1 MRRPLL
7 VGLFLAWVAL
17 ATAAACS
24 SFSSPDEPAAEG
36 GAGETATGVDG
47 SMQDAAVADVVT
59 KPGVTCPLVPTAPPC
74 TTGCEDQLP
83 ALPPPTTAPGKVNDA
98 RIAVRRDT
106 VYVARVVDRSVVEL
120 FSKGTASTSWALRG
134 TFAASSVFGLAVND
148 TTILLSLEEMLDGSL
163 TNQQIVEVD
172 VGCDASCAGKKTVLP
187 DSTKAG
193 AGVVTLGQTFY
204 FSSAT
209 TLMTLKG
216 GAPTAVGTPIFGGPV
231 VAADCTY
238 VYYSN
243 AFDRFVHRY
252 DETTGNTAVIAT
264 DVGIFDAAGF
274 DGPFPGTL
282 GLAAAND
289 SVFAT
294 TGSNQLYVMPK
305 DPVHPGQ
312 VIVSDAG
319 LGQVIVADGRF
330 VYYAEDRGSL
340 LSAIVRVAP
349 DGGSRQQL
357 STSLFA
363 TAIASDADHLYVVEA
378 GGRVTRLKK

>member
-1 MRRPLL
+1 
-7 VGLFLAWVAL
+7 
-17 ATAAACS
+17 
-24 SFSSPDEPAAEG
+24 
-36 GAGETATGVDG
+36 
-47 SMQDAAVADVVT
+47 
-59 KPGVTCPLVPTAPPC
+59 
-74 TTGCEDQLP
+74 
-83 ALPPPTTAPGKVNDA
+83 
-98 RIAVRRDT
+98 
-106 VYVARVVDRSVVEL
+106 
-120 FSKGTASTSWALRG
+120 
-134 TFAASSVFGLAVND
+134 
-148 TTILLSLEEMLDGSL
+148 
-163 TNQQIVEVD
+163 
-172 VGCDASCAGKKTVLP
+172 
-187 DSTKAG
+187 
-193 AGVVTLGQTFY
+193 
-204 FSSAT
+204 
-209 TLMTLKG
+209 
-216 GAPTAVGTPIFGGPV
+216 
-231 VAADCTY
+231 
-238 VYYSN
+238 
-243 AFDRFVHRY
+243 
-252 DETTGNTAVIAT
+252 
-264 DVGIFDAAGF
+264 VGIFDAAGF

-305 DPVHPGQ
+305 DPLHPGQ